1 MLSHILLTYNHM
13 PRYITSSERY
23 MTAYQGIP
31 LGGLADQL
39 KAARLQK
46 KLSQRALSERV
57 GIPQSHL
64 SKIENGQVNIQVAS
78 LTQIARAL
86 DLELLLVPK
95 KVVPAVEALTR
106 SAALVPQGATIST
119 HEPIQIQEA
128 RRALEVAQRK
138 AYSLIRSLD
147 SPPEAERLGEMVAY
161 LAQAPLTFELRRL
174 DPDYSWCGKEL
185 ESWRCSVLAF
195 GAGAILCGSA
205 RREQRCHDHERG
217 RATPAKVHV
226 ALHWSLLHQTQVV
239 SSQFAP

>member
-1 MLSHILLTYNHM
+1 
-13 PRYITSSERY
+13 
-23 MTAYQGIP
+23 MTAYQDIP

-161 LAQAPLTFELRRL
+161 LAQAPLTFELSDRIKGIIDNIHVPTEVINKAVRTHRQTSDLLKQPEISRVLSEAARAADALREIRNALAHGAAPATTRALPAYRL
-174 DPDYSWCGKEL
+174 GDEDDD
-185 ESWRCSVLAF
+185 A
-195 GAGAILCGSA
+195 
-205 RREQRCHDHERG
+205 
-217 RATPAKVHV
+217 
-226 ALHWSLLHQTQVV
+226 
-239 SSQFAP
+239 